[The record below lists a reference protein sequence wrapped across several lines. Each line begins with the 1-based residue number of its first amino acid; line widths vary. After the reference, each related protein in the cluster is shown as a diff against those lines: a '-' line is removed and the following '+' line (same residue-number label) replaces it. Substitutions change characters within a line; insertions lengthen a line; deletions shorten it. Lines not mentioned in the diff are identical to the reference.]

1 MTKFPEAPIIQ
12 GVTNDRWILKS
23 DYVCAFKGKIITILA
38 DFATDGASIPNTPM
52 IRWII
57 GHPFSL
63 PLLPCAL
70 VHDALYAGELL
81 KRNECDWLFLELMK
95 RAKIGWVKRNL
106 VWSAVR
112 AGGGIVWGRHTIDS
126 VIKARKYCTCTQA
139 RKMVK

>member
-1 MTKFPEAPIIQ
+1 MTKFPNAPIIQ
-12 GVTNDRWILKS
+12 GITNDKWVLRT
-23 DYVCAFKGKIITILA
+23 DYVCAFKGKIVTIREG
-38 DFATDGASIPNTPM
+38 FETDGASTPNTPM

-81 KRNECDWLFLELMK
+81 PRNECDWLFLELMK
-95 RAKIGWVKRNL
+95 RAKINWVKRNL

-112 AGGGIVWGRHTIDS
+112 AGGGIVWARHTIDS
-126 VIKARKYCTCTQA
+126 VLKARKFCSCVKA
-139 RKMVK
+139 RK